1 MITAKDA
8 ISTAMDLL
16 GTPYSDLDCINFIKR
31 IIRTAPGGDPKY
43 TDAHVPALWASYD
56 SSPKYRHLSAR
67 WTNIDNLKP
76 GRLVFKGKP
85 LGRDH
90 EPSHVGMYIGNGQ
103 VIHSSSAKGCVVI
116 TDVGNGQWTLSADSV
131 MIQTGEDE
139 GGGGT
144 DPILYQARVITQRD
158 SLRMRTGPGTS
169 YSVIGS
175 VPKGAIVGV
184 LAEPDPEWDYISYQG
199 RTGYASAQYLERVD
213 PEPQPAPQPDQTTSG
228 VCPGT
233 PLTEDIEPCFTLT
246 TLMDDEGHYVT
257 LLGHWRVVE
266 D

>member
-16 GTPYSDLDCINFIKR
+16 GTPYSDLDCINFIKK
-31 IIRTAPGGDPKY
+31 IIRTAPGGDPEY

-67 WTNIDNLKP
+67 WTNINDLKP

-85 LGRDH
+85 LGRDR

-103 VIHSSSAKGCVVI
+103 VIHSSSTKGCVVI
-116 TDVGNGQWTLSADSV
+116 TDVNNGQWTLSGDSV
-131 MIQTGEDE
+131 MIQVGEDE
-139 GGGGT
+139 GGGGGT

-169 YSVIGS
+169 YPVIGS
-175 VPKGAIVGV
+175 APKGAIVGV

-213 PEPQPAPQPDQTTSG
+213 PEPQPAPQPDPAPYPDPDPDPE
-228 VCPGT
+228 PG
-233 PLTEDIEPCFTLT
+233 ITLT
-246 TLMDDEGHYVT
+246 TLMDDEGHFVT